1 MSQSLASAK
10 KRRAQNESVRTTS
23 TPQFTEQTMNTQSSH
38 GGLTLPQVIKLVD
51 HRLIVLEKFMNQ
63 SISSSSHETQN
74 NLETINEYDNESKSQ
89 TQIKEIVEEFD
100 KRYELLAEEIVNLKN
115 IVLNLQSYTM
125 EVNKTLY
132 DERKINENI
141 VR

>member
-1 MSQSLASAK
+1 MNQTLASPL
-10 KRRAQNESVRTTS
+10 S
-23 TPQFTEQTMNTQSSH
+23 TQ
-38 GGLTLPQVIKLVD
+38 D
-51 HRLIVLEKFMNQ
+51 
-63 SISSSSHETQN
+63 TQN
-74 NLETINEYDNESKSQ
+74 NLETIIEYDNESKSQ

-132 DERKINENI
+132 DERKKNENVVKEEI
-141 VR
+141 